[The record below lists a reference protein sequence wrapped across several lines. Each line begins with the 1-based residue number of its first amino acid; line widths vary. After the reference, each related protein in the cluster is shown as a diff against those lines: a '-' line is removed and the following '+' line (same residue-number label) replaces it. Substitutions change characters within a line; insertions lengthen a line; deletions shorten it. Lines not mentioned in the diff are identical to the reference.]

1 MICMAMAMTLA
12 ACGNSTKENKEEESA
27 AVATP
32 QAVTLT
38 DRQMQAVGITL
49 GTMQRRNLGKTVRA
63 SGQLALDA
71 RSRADV
77 SPLCGGVVRAV
88 LVGEGDA
95 VKAGQTVAYI
105 ENTEIVE
112 LQKSYLVAS
121 SEATSARL
129 ELQRQQRLAA
139 QDAGVKKSLQQA
151 ESAMA
156 AASAQKK
163 AVERQL
169 RQLGVNPGNVAA
181 GRFATRMPV
190 VSPISGVVGRVKVS
204 LGSYVDMQT
213 VMMTVADNS
222 RLHCDLTVFEKDVP
236 YLREGQW
243 ADIVLT
249 NDRAVQL
256 RGRIYGI
263 NSSFDDDT
271 RAIRVHCSLEGKS
284 RARLMPGMYVNGMI
298 STGTRETDAMPDEAI
313 VGMGGKKYIF
323 AQTSAAKGTHTFRAV
338 EVATGDSGLG
348 YTAVT
353 PLSDLPEGALLVKAN
368 AFYISSMLEGG
379 DEEE

>member
-1 MICMAMAMTLA
+1 MAMTLA
-12 ACGNSTKENKEEESA
+12 ACGNSTKENKEEKSA

-38 DRQMQAVGITL
+38 DRQMQAVGITI

-121 SEATSARL
+121 SEAASARL

-169 RQLGVNPGNVAA
+169 RQLGVDPGNVAA

-190 VSPISGVVGRVKVS
+190 VSPISGVVGRVRVS

-284 RARLMPGMYVNGMI
+284 RARLMPGMYVNAMI

-379 DEEE
+379 GEED